1 MRVVTGGVGVC
12 DDVHLFSFFF
22 GDFFRGALCG
32 GGGVAS
38 AFASSSSACFF
49 FCLAALMGR
58 PSIVVAASLKIV
70 KGASS
75 GLSSGDGWESFP
87 RRVSW
92 TQRMLTPSAV
102 NISRAP
108 IVEVL
113 RWHALWDPSVIVPSG

>member
-1 MRVVTGGVGVC
+1 MSPCRGGGGAIWVARFPNWCESAVSNPPERYCVWVVTTGGVGVC

-22 GDFFRGALCG
+22 GDFFFRGALCG
-32 GGGVAS
+32 GGGV
-38 AFASSSSACFF
+38 ASSSSACFF

-87 RRVSW
+87 RRVS
-92 TQRMLTPSAV
+92 
-102 NISRAP
+102 
-108 IVEVL
+108 
-113 RWHALWDPSVIVPSG
+113 